1 MSDADTPTTM
11 LSIVRPQSSQ
21 DVDVDVDVVETLA
34 FLLQEAKEGRLT
46 GISYAAVRQDKSFIV
61 DAAGESYRNPV
72 RALGEVHM
80 LADELTRRLRAYPE

>member
-1 MSDADTPTTM
+1 MSDADTPTPM

-21 DVDVDVDVVETLA
+21 DMDVVETLA

-46 GISYAAVRQDKSFIV
+46 GIAYAAMRQDKSFIL
-61 DAAGESYRNPV
+61 DAAGESHRNPV

-80 LADELTRRLRAYPE
+80 LADELARRLRAYPE

>member
-1 MSDADTPTTM
+1 MSDADTSTQM

-21 DVDVDVDVVETLA
+21 DVVATLVY
-34 FLLQEAKEGRLT
+34 LLQEATEGRLT
-46 GISYAAVRQDKSFIV
+46 GIAYAAVRQDKSFIV

>member
-21 DVDVDVDVVETLA
+21 DVDVVETLA